1 MRISD
6 WSSDVCSSDLLD
18 RARRVAA
25 DAVAVALQV
34 IGVAGIVEII
44 DVIAIVEDVDH
55 IDTKPDLRFVG
66 HEVQREVFRERE
78 VELAQTPAITVAVGF
93 VRDHAEERGV
103 GADERREIRRRGD
116 LKLTRQDRTS
126 VVKGKSVSVRV
137 VPGGRRNIKKK
148 KNKNI
153 K

>member
-1 MRISD
+1 MIRRPPRSTRTD
-6 WSSDVCSSDLLD
+6 TLFPYTTLFRSGQLD

-66 HEVQREVFRERE
+66 HEVQREVFRERD
-78 VELAQTPAITVAVGF
+78 VELAQTPAITVSVGF
-93 VRDHAEERGV
+93 VRDHAEARGG
-103 GADERREIRRRGD
+103 GADDRR
-116 LKLTRQDRTS
+116 KVRTTE
-126 VVKGKSVSVRV
+126 
-137 VPGGRRNIKKK
+137 
-148 KNKNI
+148 
-153 K
+153 

>member
-1 MRISD
+1 MIRRPPRSTRTD
-6 WSSDVCSSDLLD
+6 TLFPYTTLFRSGQLD

-78 VELAQTPAITVAVGF
+78 VELAQTPAITVAVRF
-93 VRDHAEERGV
+93 VRDHAEDRGV
-103 GADERREIRRRGD
+103 GADERRYIRRRGD
-116 LKLTRQDRTS
+116 
-126 VVKGKSVSVRV
+126 
-137 VPGGRRNIKKK
+137 RNLSST
-148 KNKNI
+148 
-153 K
+153 